1 MAKPVDI
8 TLEDEAKLRSYYNL
22 QPGQDLSKL
31 YSVLPE
37 SRIKEVLTL
46 APATPA
52 PARPSPPATTPLAPV
67 TPPAAVPA
75 RPVPPATVGGIVPLV
90 TSGLD
95 LSTAA
100 GARAA
105 SAAQQVQP
113 EGDFPVRSKFG
124 QGSGSEQL
132 NKATSAYRQDVAE
145 KEVIRGPL
153 AITPEEA
160 KVLIDRGQKIATD
173 PRTVSGERRYLT
185 PIPERVEQV
194 LGPGITSTVIGGLL
208 PQVIQSPE
216 QALIA
221 DREAYAETQAYFKA
235 RPDLDIS
242 RFKEVYDAYRA
253 KPTLSQKSA
262 TGAIIESPL
271 SSVGR
276 LLNVGEAAIVS
287 GARYAGDVAS
297 EKIEQITTGKDVKD
311 PQFLPILKSELTTG
325 GGITAA
331 GGEAFKKAA
340 VSMGFAPDAQD
351 FMESVGMGLGLVTSL
366 AVPVDLGIA
375 SALSTGLKTGMR
387 TGQVAKAFKDTTA
400 GVGLATVKGGVRG
413 AVEGTFDAWRVG
425 SRPSGGEKAISSAL
439 EEGTKKWLNAK
450 PVDNVT
456 KTTILLAQD
465 PQVQSLIRADREAG
479 SAAAA
484 SPSTPYDQST
494 YLAGLEDA
502 FNRGKAAN
510 PSHPIASYPTFGD
523 WVSAAESHG
532 IDIGNSAGRRAS
544 VLEAPPSNV
553 VIRETRDALKTT
565 SQNTPSLDYFDQL
578 AIGERADLYFN
589 AYLETT
595 DEAVKRALLT
605 GGSVKS
611 SEFLPSL
618 DRYINDIRVRAGSE
632 AKAAPILA
640 QLEADLRAIGFQ
652 IPAGRFGT
660 GGALP
665 SGDTYGGLISI
676 PGANDALAKS
686 YKIDLG
692 RKLLADFAGSTGI
705 VGRSRTIGNVTL
717 STSEAK
723 KVLAKVQQNM
733 DLSRIRAKFT
743 GKAYKGGPVKITPE
757 EVAALEAYFITPY
770 LKTAT
775 AEGKTPD
782 IYFRPTGTYSPVGPL
797 SILTRAKKT
806 GEISGTSFND
816 LIRSAIDIESS
827 SKITV
832 KTKADIGRIAST
844 LKAGNKGGEL
854 SYFLRNVLTPPELKE
869 AGLGAIMVDLYNK
882 VKVPNNESVVANG
895 IVAEVNAR
903 MGAIPE
909 RFKAKMRTLMG
920 ETGIPGTRKGLSR
933 PQAFARTMIEEFTV
947 EPVYKP
953 IQGTTAEIEGPRNAE
968 AIQKPFESVRAG
980 EPKTQGEIDFA
991 RKQGA
996 YEMFRTYVA
1005 SLYGGYEQTIEAIST
1020 TGRSLELDKMAISTK
1035 ETRDLVT
1042 VLMDMEGSIYNRRLN
1057 EFLDALDPNN
1067 ITADPIQAIN
1077 ILQRTHIDL
1086 FGYSIQESLTKT
1098 SKIPLDQIESL
1109 LQKATN
1115 VAKTDRLG
1123 NESLAYFGSKGSSTR
1138 SIGESY
1144 ASGSQQAPLFK
1155 PENFKELLIGT
1166 YFTKAQANVI
1176 DDVLTKAQINYPD
1189 VFPSASTAG
1198 VIAADDW
1205 EITRAGL
1212 IYSLD
1217 KAKREASTA
1226 GLVDSEYM
1234 KAYND
1239 LRAELVGKGDGP
1251 IEYVEVSR
1259 TEIDPLTGRP
1269 ARKSVQINVKNKKQK
1284 MAEDLLIR
1292 AVQDRV
1298 GSVSGQVS
1306 AKSYKTGLVDAFEKP
1321 MDPTIRLL
1329 PGEVK
1334 KRRQLMAEAFDGLG
1348 TAPGSSYGSMFEAG
1362 ARADAT
1368 ALFYQTSLTNLKNQL
1383 KNPFASSLQGVA
1395 EKVMTVPLLRAEE
1408 TAIKKPLFQAANIK
1422 KATETIQ
1429 AIQLQT
1435 SEVKFNQ
1442 YVASGGKVLSE
1453 QISDMEN
1460 LIDGVLSSELSSDV
1474 LALAIKKEKVIKG
1487 IKYPDAPVR
1496 RLVIEV
1502 LGEAVNAGK
1511 DFGGSLMGLAKNG
1524 MLGGT
1529 ILPNLAY
1536 LWGNLFSGPAIITST
1551 LGLSEGIKSV
1561 GRLFDP
1567 DVYKIMASIY
1577 TPGIAPNKIVVTTP
1591 SGEIYTAA
1599 MLADMVNAGVIG
1611 RSQAS
1616 AELSNSLLK
1625 SSIDWAGSTGLYGDF
1640 PKVLGINLPN
1650 VSKIPVVGPTLQDVN
1665 TRIVKGIKRNFI
1677 NVNDANI
1684 YSAMANAVDQTYRIG
1699 VLKAALSRGE
1709 TVEAAGT
1716 LAREALFDYGNLTY
1730 AEKSIISKGIWFWT
1744 FARNNYR
1751 TVLTGMLT
1759 DPKRLKAAFAIG
1771 EGGAYLYNL
1780 AETKLGFDPEDID
1793 MRYAMKDYTEN
1804 RMFIDLVEDKELAQ
1818 RFAVLGTGVPQLGAM
1833 AELIDFLSIPV
1844 AAAAWASG
1852 LSSEPYGAGKVL
1864 EASLEVIAEKS
1875 NPFLE
1880 LFMSQMLGVDVKRSG
1895 QKSSAYLDPKILWYM
1910 QQSPEQF
1917 YTFAKAFKF
1926 EQVPLDEES
1935 PTKGYYNGHQ
1945 WRIPFDEKGSIKRWN
1960 LMMGIIQTIGIKRGL
1975 ADYAPMW
1982 DQMGAKGVGS
1992 VLGAPV
1998 LGAANFPPIAIAPA
2012 LPASPAGEVT
2022 YPVQISTS
2030 SVPIDWLRA
2039 LGVIA
2044 VQDVPTIEETQRA
2057 NRLAAG
2063 RELGKK

>member
-1 MAKPVDI
+1 
-8 TLEDEAKLRSYYNL
+8 
-22 QPGQDLSKL
+22 
-31 YSVLPE
+31 
-37 SRIKEVLTL
+37 
-46 APATPA
+46 
-52 PARPSPPATTPLAPV
+52 
-67 TPPAAVPA
+67 
-75 RPVPPATVGGIVPLV
+75 VPPTRVGATVPLV

-95 LSTAA
+95 LSTAG

-105 SAAQQVQP
+105 SSAQQVQP
-113 EGDFPVRSKFG
+113 EGDFAARTKFG
-124 QGSGSEQL
+124 QGSGSQKL
-132 NKATSAYRQDVAE
+132 NEASTAYRQDVAE
-145 KEVIRGPL
+145 KGVVFGPL
-153 AITPEEA
+153 GLTAEQTKA
-160 KVLIDRGQKIATD
+160 LVDRGQKIKTD
-173 PRTVSGERRYLT
+173 PRTVSGDRRYLT
-185 PIPERVEQV
+185 PIPERVEEIF
-194 LGPGITSTVIGGLL
+194 GPGITSTVIGGLL

-242 RFKEVYDAYRA
+242 RFKEVYDSFRA
-253 KPTLSQKSA
+253 KPTLSQKSS

-271 SSVGR
+271 TSVGK
-276 LLNVGEAAIVS
+276 LLNVGEAAL
-287 GARYAGDVAS
+287 VAPAKYLGQKIGETIKTEGLLG
-297 EKIEQITTGKDVKD
+297 EKKEPVKA
-311 PQFLPILKSELTTG
+311 PEFLPILRGELATG
-325 GGITAA
+325 GGLMAA
-331 GGEAFKKAA
+331 GGEAFTEAA
-340 VSMGFAPDAQD
+340 KRGGFAKDAQEY
-351 FMESVGMGLGLVTSL
+351 MGYVGSGLGLIGGVGT
-366 AVPVDLGIA
+366 PIDLGLT

-387 TGQVAKAFKDTTA
+387 TAEVAKAFKDTTA
-400 GVGLATVKGGVRG
+400 GVAVAAAKGGVRG

-425 SRPSGGEKAISSAL
+425 SRPSGGESAISSAL
-439 EEGTKKWLNAK
+439 EEGTKKWLAAK
-450 PVDNVT
+450 PVDDVT

-465 PQVQSLIRADREAG
+465 PAVQALIRLDREAG
-479 SAAAA
+479 SAGAAN
-484 SPSTPYDQST
+484 PSTPYDQGV

-510 PSHPIASYPTFGD
+510 PSHPIASYPTFAD
-523 WVSAAESHG
+523 WVSAAESNG
-532 IDIGNSAGRRAS
+532 IDIGNSAGKRAS
-544 VLEAPPSNV
+544 VLEAPPANV
-553 VIRETRDALKTT
+553 GIKEAKDALKTT

-578 AIGERADLYFN
+578 ATGERADLYFN
-589 AYLETT
+589 AYLEAT
-595 DEAVKRALLT
+595 DEAVKKALLT
-605 GGSVKS
+605 GASVKS

-618 DRYINDIRVRAGSE
+618 DRYINDIRVAAGSE

-640 QLEADLRAIGFQ
+640 KLESYLKTARFQ
-652 IPAGRFGT
+652 IPEGRFGT
-660 GGALP
+660 GGALAP
-665 SGDTYGGLISI
+665 GDTYGGLIFI
-676 PGANDALAKS
+676 PKANDALVKA

-692 RKLLADFAGSTGI
+692 KKLLADFAGSTGI
-705 VGRSRTIGNVTL
+705 VGKTRTIGNVAL

-723 KVLAKVQQNM
+723 KVLAKVQQNK

-743 GKAYKGGPVKITPE
+743 GKAYEGGPVKITPE
-757 EVAALEAYFITPY
+757 EVAALESYFITPY

-775 AEGKTPD
+775 VEGRTPD

-844 LKAGNKGGEL
+844 LKSEDKGAQL

-869 AGLGAIMVDLYNK
+869 AGLGAIMVDLYRK
-882 VKVPNNESVVANG
+882 VIVPRNESVVANG

-909 RFKAKMRTLMG
+909 RFKASMRFKMST
-920 ETGIPGTRKGLSR
+920 PGGGLSR
-933 PQAFARTMIEEFTV
+933 PEAFAKTMIDEFTL

-953 IQGTTAEIEGPRNAE
+953 IQGTTGEQYKGARKNE

-980 EPKTQGEIDFA
+980 EPKTVEEMNLAI
-991 RKQGA
+991 KQGG

-1020 TGRSLELDKMAISTK
+1020 TGRSLDLDKMAISTK

-1042 VLMDMEGSIYNRRLN
+1042 VLMDVEGSIYNIRLN
-1057 EFLDALDPNN
+1057 EFLDSLGPAGSN
-1067 ITADPIQAIN
+1067 IESIN

-1098 SKIPLDQIESL
+1098 SKIPLDQIESF
-1109 LQKATN
+1109 LQKATD
-1115 VAKTDRLG
+1115 VAKMDRLG
-1123 NESLAYFGSKGSSTR
+1123 NEGLAYFGSKGSSTR
-1138 SIGESY
+1138 SIAEAY
-1144 ASGSQQAPLFK
+1144 ASASQQAPLFK

-1176 DDVLTKAQINYPD
+1176 DDVLTKAQMNYPD

-1217 KAKREASTA
+1217 KAKLEASAA
-1226 GLVDSEYM
+1226 GLVDDEYI

-1239 LRAELVGKGDGP
+1239 LRAELIGKGDDQL
-1251 IEYVEVSR
+1251 IQYEEVSR
-1259 TEIDPLTGRP
+1259 TEIDTFTGRP
-1269 ARKSVQINVKNKKQK
+1269 ARRTIQINVKNKKQK

-1306 AKSYKTGLVDAFEKP
+1306 AKSYKTGLVDAFERP
-1321 MDPTIRLL
+1321 MDPTIQLL
-1329 PGEVK
+1329 PSEVK
-1334 KRRQLMAEAFDGLG
+1334 KRRKLIGEAFAGLG

-1408 TAIKKPLFQAANIK
+1408 TAIKKPLFEAANIK

-1429 AIQLQT
+1429 ALQLQT
-1435 SEVKFNQ
+1435 NEVKFNQ
-1442 YVASGGKVLSE
+1442 FVATGGKVLSE
-1453 QISDMEN
+1453 EISAMEN
-1460 LIDGVLSSELSSDV
+1460 LIDGFISSELSDDV
-1474 LALAIKKEKVIKG
+1474 LALAIKKEQVIKG
-1487 IKYPDAPVR
+1487 IKDPAAPVR
-1496 RLVIEV
+1496 RLFTDMLTTVV
-1502 LGEAVNAGK
+1502 DGGK
-1511 DFGGSLMGLAKNG
+1511 VVGGSIMGLAKNG
-1524 MLGGT
+1524 ILGGT
-1529 ILPNLAY
+1529 LLPNFVY
-1536 LWGNLFSGPAIITST
+1536 FFGNLFSGPAIITST
-1551 LGLSEGIKSV
+1551 IGLSEGIKS
-1561 GRLFDP
+1561 GFRLFDP
-1567 DVYKIMASIY
+1567 DVHKILQSIY
-1577 TPGIAPNKIVVTTP
+1577 TPGIAPNKIVVRAP
-1591 SGEIYTAA
+1591 DGQIYTAA

-1611 RSQAS
+1611 RSEAS
-1616 AELSNSLLK
+1616 AELSNSLLQ
-1625 SSIDWAGSTGLYGDF
+1625 SAIYWAGKTGLYGDMNSA
-1640 PKVLGINLPN
+1640 KKAI
-1650 VSKIPVVGPTLQDVN
+1650 S
-1665 TRIVKGIKRNFI
+1665 RNFI
-1677 NVNDANI
+1677 NVHDTNLWSTAANV
-1684 YSAMANAVDQTYRIG
+1684 VDQTYRIG

-1716 LAREALFDYGNLTY
+1716 LARESLFDYGNLTSV
-1730 AEKSIISKGIWFWT
+1730 EKSVISKGIWFWT

-1759 DPKRLKAAFAIG
+1759 DPRRLKAAFTFG
-1771 EGGAYLYNL
+1771 EGTAYTYDV
-1780 AETKLGFDPEDID
+1780 AEKALGLDPKDVDI
-1793 MRYAMKDYTEN
+1793 RYAMKDYTEN

-1818 RFAVLGTGVPQLGAM
+1818 RFAVLGPGVPQLGAM
-1833 AELIDFLSIPV
+1833 AELIDYLSIPV
-1844 AAAAWASG
+1844 AAIAWYSG
-1852 LSSEPYGAGKVL
+1852 MSSEPFGLEKVKDAAL
-1864 EASLEVIAEKS
+1864 GVAAEKA
-1875 NPFLE
+1875 NPFFE
-1880 LFMSQMLGVDVKRSG
+1880 LALSQAFGIDVKRVG
-1895 QKSSAYLDPKILWYM
+1895 QQAGAYLDPKILWYM
-1910 QQSPEQF
+1910 QQNPEQF
-1917 YTFAKAFKF
+1917 YAFAKAFKF

-1945 WRIPFDEKGSIKRWN
+1945 WRIPASEAGSIKRWN
-1960 LMMGIIQTIGIKRGL
+1960 LMMGILQTVGVKRTL

-1992 VLGAPV
+1992 RMV
-1998 LGAANFPPIAIAPA
+1998 APA
-2012 LPASPAGEVT
+2012 VGLTVGSFIPSAAPESPERKVT

-2039 LGVIA
+2039 FGIIG

-2057 NRLAAG
+2057 NRLAAA